1 MRPLQGYTARVV
13 FAKVLI
19 QDGLEGEAFATNV
32 TVEGFVTCV
41 LADVIL
47 QLIFPGILLA
57 THAADKWCD
66 THVQAHVAVQ
76 APLLVERF
84 GAVDAGETGVVPEP
98 PLRYFLLPEILHIA
112 TYSHHCRLLH
122 LGAGL
127 LRLIRSPRRLTSG
140 SVSLRQGNNTAGG
153 AKSVNFTAC
162 WPSHLGS

>member
-122 LGAGL
+122 LCQVRKA
-127 LRLIRSPRRLTSG
+127 RK
-140 SVSLRQGNNTAGG
+140 NTNA
-153 AKSVNFTAC
+153 
-162 WPSHLGS
+162 